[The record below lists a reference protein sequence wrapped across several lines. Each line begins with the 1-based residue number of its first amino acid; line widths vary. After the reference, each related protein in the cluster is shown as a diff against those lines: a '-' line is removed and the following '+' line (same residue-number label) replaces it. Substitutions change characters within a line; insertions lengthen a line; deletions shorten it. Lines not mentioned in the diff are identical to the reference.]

1 MTLFDEALKEI
12 YLRTTYI
19 AFTPLGEIH
28 IRIGHDN
35 QLLDQLLI
43 HHGVNDWCFV
53 TAWNPYS
60 ATASKEDN
68 LRWNFALEQELKQ
81 SFVVF
86 GGIGKGE
93 DSGWP
98 AEESFLVIGISPPE
112 SIDFAKKYQQ
122 NAIVVGHLKNPA
134 TLLIT
139 V

>member
-1 MTLFDEALKEI
+1 MVDEALKEI
-12 YLRTTYI
+12 YLRTTYV
-19 AFTPLGEIH
+19 AFTPIGEIH

-35 QLLDQLLI
+35 HLLDQLLKN
-43 HHGVNDWCFV
+43 HGVNNWCFI

-60 ATASKEDN
+60 ATASMEYN

-86 GGIGKGE
+86 GGLGKGE

-98 AEESFLVIGISPPE
+98 AEESFLVLGISPTE
-112 SIDFAKKYQQ
+112 SMSFAKKYQQ
-122 NAIVVGHLKNPA
+122 NAIVVGDLKNPA
-134 TLLIT
+134 ALLIT

>member
-1 MTLFDEALKEI
+1 MVDEALKEI

-35 QLLDQLLI
+35 HLLDQLLI
-43 HHGVNDWCFV
+43 NHGVNNWCFI

-60 ATASKEDN
+60 VIASKGDN

-86 GGIGKGE
+86 GGLGKGE

-98 AEESFLVIGISPPE
+98 AEESFLVLGISPTE
-112 SIDFAKKYQQ
+112 SMSFAKKYQQ
-122 NAIVVGHLKNPA
+122 NAIVIGDLENPPA
-134 TLLIT
+134 LLIT